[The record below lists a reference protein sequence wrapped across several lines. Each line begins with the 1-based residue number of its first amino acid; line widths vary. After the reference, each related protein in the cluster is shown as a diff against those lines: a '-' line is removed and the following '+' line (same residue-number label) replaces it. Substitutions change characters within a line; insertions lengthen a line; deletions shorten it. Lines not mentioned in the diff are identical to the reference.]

1 MAEAAENVTPLNPS
15 RNISG
20 DGGGNGDLTKHRLS
34 ELERRMTTLEDKVD
48 GLVQTCTR
56 IETALT
62 NVASKNYVLT
72 VLGITL
78 GTLIVTLAGHAA
90 IRAWVS

>member
-1 MAEAAENVTPLNPS
+1 MVEVAENVTQLNPTRS
-15 RNISG
+15 ISG

-34 ELERRMTTLEDKVD
+34 ELERRMATIEGKVD

-56 IETALT
+56 IETALK

-72 VLGITL
+72 ILGITL
-78 GTLIVTLAGHAA
+78 VMLIVTLAGHAA